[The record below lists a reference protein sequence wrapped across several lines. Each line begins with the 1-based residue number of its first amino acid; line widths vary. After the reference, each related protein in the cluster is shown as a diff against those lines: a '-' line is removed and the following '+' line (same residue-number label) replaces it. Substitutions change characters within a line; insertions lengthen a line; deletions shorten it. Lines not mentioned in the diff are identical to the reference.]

1 MFNVRFQIFILICAS
16 IGGACMFAKMAKLF
30 QIPEL
35 RKRILYT
42 LALLAVYRIGIFV
55 TSPGIDR
62 AAMKELL
69 NARAGEGGGL
79 LNLFNFF
86 SGGAL
91 ENASVFALGVTPY
104 ITSSIIVSIMA
115 VVVPTI
121 QRLQKEGEQGRKKI
135 NQYTRY
141 GTMLIAL
148 VQGVMIANFLKSQSY
163 EGRGVVN
170 PDWAAAWGGL
180 GFILITVVTLAAGTA
195 FIMWLGEKITERGIG
210 NGISLIIFA
219 GIVARLPNAIYATI
233 LGIKN
238 GTYQPVEILVLVLV
252 MLGVLAGIVFIEKAQ
267 RRIPVQYAK
276 RVVGNKQYGGQ
287 ATHLP
292 LKINVAGVI
301 PPIFASTILLFPS
314 TIANLISADWIQ
326 SVQQALAPG
335 NWLYQMLFVL
345 MIIFF
350 AFFYTSVQFNP
361 VDVADNLR
369 KFGGFIPGVRPGKPT
384 ADYID
389 FVLNRITFGGALY
402 LSAVC
407 VLPVAIQAMVSNQV
421 PFYFGG
427 TGILIV
433 VSVSLDTVQQIE
445 GHFIAKEY
453 ESFSNRSPDL
463 KIRAR
468 QKMTDLP
475 MDSAQKEV

>member
-1 MFNVRFQIFILICAS
+1 MFSKI
-16 IGGACMFAKMAKLF
+16 AKLF

-35 RKRILYT
+35 RKRLLYT
-42 LALLAVYRIGIFV
+42 LGLLAVYRVGIFV

-62 AAMKELL
+62 HALKSLL
-69 NARAGEGGGL
+69 DNGSGQGGF

-91 ENASVFALGVTPY
+91 ENASVFALGVMPY
-104 ITSSIIVSIMA
+104 ITSSIIISVLA
-115 VVVPTI
+115 VIVPTI

-141 GTMLIAL
+141 GTI
-148 VQGVMIANFLKSQSY
+148 VISSIQGVMIANYLKSQAYNGIS
-163 EGRGVVN
+163 VVN
-170 PDWAAAWGGL
+170 PNWSAAFGGF
-180 GFILITVVTLAAGTA
+180 GFIAITVITLTAGTS

-219 GIVARLPNAIYATI
+219 GIVARLPQAVYATI

-238 GTYQPVEILVLVLV
+238 GTYQPVEILVL
-252 MLGVLAGIVFIEKAQ
+252 MLMMLAVLAGIVFIEKSQ

-276 RVVGNKQYGGQ
+276 RIVGNKQFGGQ

-301 PPIFASTILLFPS
+301 PPIFASTILIFPG
-314 TIANLISADWIQ
+314 TVAGIVQADWIQ
-326 SVQQALAPG
+326 SVQHALQPG
-335 NWLYQMLFVL
+335 SWLYQFLFVL

-369 KFGGFIPGVRPGKPT
+369 KFGGFIPGVRPGKST

-389 FVLNRITFGGALY
+389 YVLNRITFGGALY
-402 LSAVC
+402 LSAIC

-453 ESFSNRSPDL
+453 EGFGRSDA

-468 QKMTDLP
+468 ADRSGLSG
-475 MDSAQKEV
+475 DISAQS

>member
-1 MFNVRFQIFILICAS
+1 MFSKIS
-16 IGGACMFAKMAKLF
+16 KLF

-35 RKRILYT
+35 RKRLAYT
-42 LALLAVYRIGIFV
+42 LGLLAVYRIGIFV

-62 AAMKELL
+62 VAIRELL
-69 NARAGEGGGL
+69 NARQAEGGGF

-91 ENASVFALGVTPY
+91 ENASVFALGIMPY
-104 ITSSIIVSIMA
+104 ITSSIIMSLMA
-115 VVVPTI
+115 VVVPTV

-135 NQYTRY
+135 NQFTRY
-141 GTMLIAL
+141 GTILISCI
-148 VQGVMIANFLKSQSY
+148 QGVMIANYLRSQSY
-163 EGRGVVN
+163 NGQGVVN
-170 PDWAAAWGGL
+170 ADWASAWGGY
-180 GFILITVVTLAAGTA
+180 GFILITVITLTAGTA

-219 GIVARLPNAIYATI
+219 GIVARLPNAIFATVM
-233 LGIKN
+233 GIQN
-238 GTYQPVEILVLVLV
+238 GTYKPSEILVLVFV
-252 MLGVLAGIVFIEKAQ
+252 MLLVLAGIVFIEKAQ

-276 RVVGNKQYGGQ
+276 RIVDNKQYGGQ

-292 LKINVAGVI
+292 LKINVAGVV
-301 PPIFASTILLFPS
+301 PPIFASTILLFPATLAS
-314 TIANLISADWIQ
+314 LIQADWIQ
-326 SVQQALAPG
+326 SVQNALHPG
-335 NWLYQMLFVL
+335 SWMYQCLFVV
-345 MIIFF
+345 MILFF

-369 KFGGFIPGVRPGKPT
+369 RFGGFIPGVRPGKST

-407 VLPVAIQAMVSNQV
+407 VLPVTIQSLVSNQI

-433 VSVSLDTVQQIE
+433 VSVALDTVQQIE

-453 ESFSNRSPDL
+453 EGFSGRSEI
-463 KIRAR
+463 KIKARRSVENSGDVSGGTGAFRA
-468 QKMTDLP
+468 
-475 MDSAQKEV
+475 